1 MLATVR
7 AKFPQVRTPSR
18 GPRGFSPLPPHPLC
32 PCALRRRGT
41 FRPASSRAHWRTP
54 TPPCCYSMR
63 ARRTRCVAAHEAMR
77 ALLRCCRDCGPAS
90 PPLAVRS
97 CARALMQ
104 RVPWQQQMKRKLRPA
119 FRGSCVSGPAI
130 MRLTL
135 GVHTQYDVSH
145 IAGAHWVGE
154 DGEVEQLPQL
164 ISDFHAQHEA
174 ARTKLVAC
182 YCSVGYR
189 CLSSRREGHR
199 MSL

>member
-1 MLATVR
+1 MLQWLGWQGMLATVR

-18 GPRGFSPLPPHPLC
+18 GPRGFPPLPPHPLC

-97 CARALMQ
+97 CAPAESALAAADAAQAAPRLSGVLRFRFCDHAPDSWRAHAVRRVAHCRRALGW
-104 RVPWQQQMKRKLRPA
+104 RRRRGRAASTAHLR
-119 FRGSCVSGPAI
+119 FSRST
-130 MRLTL
+130 R
-135 GVHTQYDVSH
+135 
-145 IAGAHWVGE
+145 
-154 DGEVEQLPQL
+154 
-164 ISDFHAQHEA
+164 
-174 ARTKLVAC
+174 
-182 YCSVGYR
+182 
-189 CLSSRREGHR
+189 SSPD
-199 MSL
+199 

>member
-1 MLATVR
+1 MRHTR
-7 AKFPQVRTPSR
+7 
-18 GPRGFSPLPPHPLC
+18 LC
-32 PCALRRRGT
+32 GR
-41 FRPASSRAHWRTP
+41 
-54 TPPCCYSMR
+54 Y
-63 ARRTRCVAAHEAMR
+63 CVAAVTAVR
-77 ALLRCCRDCGPAS
+77 RRRRSLSAPALL
-90 PPLAVRS
+90 
-97 CARALMQ
+97 Q

-189 CLSSRREGHR
+189 CLSSRREGHH